1 MGDQPHIIELI
12 DQLLGETVDNPKL
25 QEKIFDLRDALFQA
39 QQVSQEYALKI
50 QNLEETVAKLKSP
63 AHRVGT
69 GRGRPLSFSSWRY
82 RVSGCCFSR
91 NS

>member
-39 QQVSQEYALKI
+39 QQVSQE
-50 QNLEETVAKLKSP
+50 
-63 AHRVGT
+63 
-69 GRGRPLSFSSWRY
+69 
-82 RVSGCCFSR
+82 
-91 NS
+91 